1 MNKNLNI
8 LSLSGGKDST
18 ALLFMCL
25 EQGVHLDAVFFI
37 DTGKEFPAM
46 YDHIALV
53 RQWLPKEIPFMS
65 CKLDYDYW
73 MFQHIKTRGKYMDT
87 RGYGWPTSRVRWCTA
102 LKREALSALV
112 RQLKTGGGKPIQ
124 FSKKEIIQRLL
135 RWGNASNWHSRR

>member
-1 MNKNLNI
+1 MNDNLNI

-25 EQGVHLDAVFFI
+25 EQGIRIDAVFFI

-53 RQWLPKEIPFMS
+53 RSMLPKEIPFMS
-65 CKLDYDYW
+65 AKLDYDYW
-73 MFQHIKTRGKYMDT
+73 MYQHVKTKGKHIDSK
-87 RGYGWPTSRVRWCTA
+87 GYGWPTSRVRWCTA

-112 RQLKTGGGKPIQ
+112 YQLKIGGGRTFTIPE
-124 FSKKEIIQRLL
+124 KEK
-135 RWGNASNWHSRR
+135 HSGVTLTV